1 VHLNRARQA
10 ATIWSDADWQRA
22 IEQLVLKTY
31 QVTPAKCKNFDKIFQ
46 FLEQQ
51 QLEDVRS
58 KATGPRNIFS
68 QGFAQMKTAA
78 D

>member
-1 VHLNRARQA
+1 
-10 ATIWSDADWQRA
+10 
-22 IEQLVLKTY
+22 LVLKTY

-46 FLEQQ
+46 FHEQQ

-58 KATGPRNIFS
+58 KATGPRNILS